1 MVSTTRSFDVAD
13 LGSDDLSVRIRTTAR
28 ALSMLEDGA
37 PGVPAMMATLVSAG
51 LTTRVV
57 GITGPPGVGKSTVVT
72 GLVAAVR
79 AAGHRVGVIAVDPTS
94 PFSGGAVLGDR
105 VRMQQHALDDGVFIR
120 SMASR
125 GHLGGLSAV
134 TPQAVR
140 VLAATG
146 CDTVLVETVGVGQSE
161 VDVAALADTTV
172 VVLAPGNGDSMQAAK
187 AGILEIADIYLVNK
201 ADREGATGVVS
212 DLRGMLTL
220 VRRSPGEW
228 RPPVPTSIAM
238 DTDGL
243 NELIGDLAA
252 HERWLETSGTL
263 QKRREARARAEIE
276 SVALTALRRQLL
288 SVRGDRS
295 LPELARRV
303 AAGELDAFTAATMW
317 TGPAS

>member
-1 MVSTTRSFDVAD
+1 VVSRTRSFDVAD
-13 LGSDDLSVRIRTTAR
+13 LGSNDPSVRVRTTAR
-28 ALSMLEDGA
+28 ALSMLEDGSTE
-37 PGVPAMMATLVSAG
+37 VPAMMATLVRAG
-51 LTTRVV
+51 LTTRVI
-57 GITGPPGVGKSTVVT
+57 GITGPPGVGKSTVVG

-79 AAGHRVGVIAVDPTS
+79 ADGHRVGVIAIDPTS

-140 VLAATG
+140 VLAAAG
-146 CDTVLVETVGVGQSE
+146 CDVVLVETVGVGQSE
-161 VDVAALADTTV
+161 VDVAGLADTTV

-201 ADREGATGVVS
+201 ADRDGVAGVVS

-220 VRRSPGEW
+220 IRRSPGEW
-228 RPPVPTSIAM
+228 RPPVPTSVAV
-238 DTDGL
+238 DADGL
-243 NELIGDLAA
+243 GELIADLGA
-252 HERWLETSGTL
+252 HERWLATSGTL
-263 QKRREARARAEIE
+263 PRRREARAQAEIE
-276 SVALTALRRQLL
+276 SVGLAELRRQLFA
-288 SVRGDRS
+288 VRGDRS

-303 AAGELDAFTAATMW
+303 AAGELDAFTAATTW